1 MPTSRCLFSEA
12 FKYASELSTKAKG
25 AFSAIAGGL
34 TAWNLTMFQRQKTI
48 DRLKTLDTRLSED
61 ERYLDTLDLS
71 NWSPSAELQDAQ
83 WQILQQL
90 RQTRQCI
97 STAQDTAES
106 YGPFKWLA
114 AVVSNRIDVRRQV
127 AQANNTATSILAQV
141 SEFKQHA
148 NSPSAEFIVSNSRA
162 DRDHVGKRTLFHFRT
177 QCIRLVLKGHI

>member
-141 SEFKQHA
+141 SEFKQQVADMRTAHQRSLLSQIA
-148 NSPSAEFIVSNSRA
+148 EQTETTSASEPSSALEPSVF
-162 DRDHVGKRTLFHFRT
+162 DWF
-177 QCIRLVLKGHI
+177 